1 MLHPIFVNNYF
12 ITDLQ
17 SDKSK
22 KTYFNKI
29 KGQQNG
35 KLSIIITRIYLE
47 PHFISTKNTFHV
59 TLKGLSR
66 LIE

>member
-1 MLHPIFVNNYF
+1 MLHSIFVNNYF

-22 KTYFNKI
+22 KTYFSKI

-35 KLSIIITRIYLE
+35 KLSIIIT
-47 PHFISTKNTFHV
+47 
-59 TLKGLSR
+59 
-66 LIE
+66 

>member
-1 MLHPIFVNNYF
+1 MLHAIFVNNYF

-22 KTYFNKI
+22 KTYFSKI

-35 KLSIIITRIYLE
+35 KLSIIINFYKKYFPCNFKRPFTTNRIE
-47 PHFISTKNTFHV
+47 T
-59 TLKGLSR
+59 
-66 LIE
+66 

>member
-1 MLHPIFVNNYF
+1 MLHAIFVNNYF

-22 KTYFNKI
+22 KTYFSKI

-35 KLSIIITRIYLE
+35 KLSIIITGIYRK
-47 PHFISTKNTFHV
+47 PIFISTKNTFHV